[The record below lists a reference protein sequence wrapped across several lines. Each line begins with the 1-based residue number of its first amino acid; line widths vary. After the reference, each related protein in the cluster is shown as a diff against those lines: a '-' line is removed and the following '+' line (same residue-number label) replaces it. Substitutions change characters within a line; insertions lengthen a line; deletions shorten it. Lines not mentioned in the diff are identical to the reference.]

1 MVTVPPEQQ
10 TEPQSIFNGSAALQ
24 STAVIILSPLSS
36 AMFYPFIYSVLP
48 ILVANANALTILG
61 YLTITEFDI
70 LSYSILSLKIKDPNL
85 VRDIRTEL

>member
-1 MVTVPPEQQ
+1 
-10 TEPQSIFNGSAALQ
+10 
-24 STAVIILSPLSS
+24 
-36 AMFYPFIYSVLP
+36 MFYPFIYSVFP

-85 VRDIRTEL
+85 LRDILSCRSLCSIPSTMCNAAFALADLRRPPFVPQKHHLN